1 MTWPTKTDFVDGD
14 VLNASQMNNIGT
26 NLNLAN
32 PTGITDGY
40 VLTATGTGSM
50 GWEAPMAGSYT
61 LITSGT
67 ITNATTT
74 DITGLSTA
82 YKNLEIWLYNINISA
97 SGTISITMYD
107 GTFPGTVG
115 GNFVFETFVGTG
127 TTVTATGSQGAY
139 SVCKLFESGV
149 VGAGYTQNYFVG
161 TFYDYASTTNA
172 SKTAFGSAASTNNAG
187 SSQVGMISSSALRQT
202 TAAAMTKLRIV
213 GSNQITSASYQ
224 IWGIN

>member
-1 MTWPTKTDFVDGD
+1 MAWPTKTDFVDGD
-14 VLNASQMNNIGT
+14 VLSASQMNNIGT

-40 VLTATGTGSM
+40 VLTATGTNSM
-50 GWEAPMAGSYT
+50 GWEAPVSGSYT

-82 YKNLEIWLYNINISA
+82 YKNLQIWLYNINISA
-97 SGTISITMYD
+97 SGTITINMYD

-115 GNFVFETFVGTG
+115 GNNLYQSTVGTG
-127 TTVTATGSQGAY
+127 STLASGSSQNAN
-139 SVCKLFESGV
+139 SFLRLFASGV
-149 VGAGYTQNYFVG
+149 VGAGQTQNYFIG

-172 SKTAFGSAASTNNAG
+172 SKHGFGTAAMADNAATNP
-187 SSQVGMISSSALRQT
+187 VGVTSMGTLRQT